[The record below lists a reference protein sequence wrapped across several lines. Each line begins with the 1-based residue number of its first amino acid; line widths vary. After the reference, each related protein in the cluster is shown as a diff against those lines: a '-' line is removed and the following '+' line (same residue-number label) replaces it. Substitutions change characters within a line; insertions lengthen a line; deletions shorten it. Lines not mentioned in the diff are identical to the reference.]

1 MPGAQ
6 ALAAAGLVPLMPGL
20 KDGLALIS
28 HGAVTSAGAALA
40 LHALDAWL
48 DRQFVVTALSLEGY
62 AANLAI
68 QDPHLAA
75 ARPAPGQAA
84 AADRLRELLASS
96 ATPDAA
102 RNLKDALCFR
112 LAAPVLG
119 AARAAL
125 DAAIQ
130 NVEIEINGTTTSPI
144 VLVQDGHILS
154 TPNFHA
160 PTLTLA
166 LDVAAGAL
174 AHVAVSGALRVCK
187 LLTARFSGLPAYLS
201 PVGGGS
207 ASYVS

>member
-1 MPGAQ
+1 
-6 ALAAAGLVPLMPGL
+6 MPGL

-28 HGAVTSAGAALA
+28 HGAALA

-84 AADRLRELLASS
+84 AADRLRELLASK

-166 LDVAAGAL
+166 LDAAAGAL